1 MQKYAK
7 IIDEQTGLCS
17 VGVGTDEEFYQS
29 LGMTLQDVEQAY
41 NGNWYLSGYAP
52 KPSDVELAKKEITD
66 LKNKLYETD
75 YTVIKIA
82 EGAATPE
89 EYAEVI
95 EHRGLWRARINEL
108 ESVIL
113 NAE

>member
-1 MQKYAK
+1 MKKYAK
-7 IIDEQTGLCS
+7 IIDEQSGLCS

-52 KPSDVELAKKEITD
+52 KPSAAELAEKEIIE
-66 LKNKLYETD
+66 LKKQLYDTD

-95 EHRGLWRARINEL
+95 QQREIWRDRINKL
-108 ESVIL
+108 ETVVA